1 MGRERGWRK
10 EGREKGEERRPK
22 SGREGSEDGK
32 GRVEGMG
39 KRGEGERW
47 ERKPKR
53 GREGREDGKGRVE
66 GRDLGDRE

>member
-1 MGRERGWRK
+1 
-10 EGREKGEERRPK
+10 
-22 SGREGSEDGK
+22 
-32 GRVEGMG
+32 MG

-53 GREGREDGKGRVE
+53 GREGSEDGKGRVE